1 MVGAGLH
8 TLPIDLRSPSRE
20 SSFPSIGALISSAPA
35 SANTTREAVD
45 DTDTDI
51 KDPLFISERAQT
63 LLLSTQSGT
72 RKRQERH
79 DPASPEQR
87 ICTKPRRSKR
97 VGKKL
102 G

>member
-1 MVGAGLH
+1 MVNAGLY
-8 TLPIDLRSPSRE
+8 TLLIDLRSLSRE
-20 SSFPSIGALISSAPA
+20 SSFPSIRALISSAPA

-72 RKRQERH
+72 RKR
-79 DPASPEQR
+79 
-87 ICTKPRRSKR
+87 
-97 VGKKL
+97 
-102 G
+102 